1 MDKTGSSLDLIG
13 HKLAPS
19 MSFSFLFFV
28 LFWLG
33 LSNERQAWPRDLIV
47 VSMGTNRQDW
57 VGRFGIALS
66 G

>member
-1 MDKTGSSLDLIG
+1 MDKTGASLDLIG

-19 MSFSFLFFV
+19 MSFSFFV
-28 LFWLG
+28 SFWFG
-33 LSNERQAWPRDLIV
+33 LSNERQASPRDLIA
-47 VSMGTNRQDW
+47 VSMGTNRQGW